1 MSAAPPTVRAPAG
14 TSAGR
19 WLGGRSVASNIVIKA
34 ASVVVLLLVWQLISA
49 TQGLLPGPIAVGDR
63 LINVVLHENYAFHLG
78 KTMFRVLAGLLF
90 SMVLATLI
98 GIPMGLF
105 RFAERF
111 FETYVLVGLTIPGL
125 AWALLAVMIV
135 GINDWAPI
143 LAITVTTTP
152 MIILNLWQGTKGID
166 MGVLEMSKAFRANR
180 RLVIRH
186 VVLPQLLPFLMA
198 GVRLGLALAW
208 KIVVLSELFGLS
220 NGVGYQLNL
229 NFASFSLDGVLAW
242 TIAFTFVMGLI
253 EFVVIR
259 PIDKRVT
266 RWRPDVQGA

>member
-1 MSAAPPTVRAPAG
+1 MSLVPPAAQVTPRA
-14 TSAGR
+14 SAGR
-19 WLGGRSVASNIVIKA
+19 WLTGRSLGSNLAIKA
-34 ASVVVLLLVWQLISA
+34 ASIVVLLLVWQLISA
-49 TQGLLPGPIAVGDR
+49 TQGLLPGPLSVGER
-63 LINVVLHENYAFHLG
+63 LVNVVLHEDYLFHLW
-78 KTMFRVLAGLLF
+78 KTMFRVLVGLLF
-90 SMVLATLI
+90 SMVLAVLV

-105 RFAERF
+105 RLAERF

-166 MGVLEMSKAFRANR
+166 MGVLEMSRAFRANR
-180 RLVIRH
+180 RLVVRH
-186 VVLPQLLPFLMA
+186 VIMPQLLPFLMA
-198 GVRLGLALAW
+198 GIRLGLALAW

-229 NFASFSLDGVLAW
+229 NFSSFSLDGVLAW

-253 EFVVIR
+253 EFIIIR

-266 RWRPDVQGA
+266 RWRPDVQGV